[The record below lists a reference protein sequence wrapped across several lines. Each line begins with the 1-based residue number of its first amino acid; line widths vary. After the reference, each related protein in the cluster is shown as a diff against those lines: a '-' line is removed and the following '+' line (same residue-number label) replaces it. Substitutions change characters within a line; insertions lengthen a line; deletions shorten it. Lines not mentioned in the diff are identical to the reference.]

1 MPLRFKTPLSC
12 REAHTALAMDGL
24 KVGDRQ
30 IRCSLAK
37 SDQRPALPPPPQAM
51 PMLGQPFNL
60 MQAQAQAR
68 LMQQLPA
75 FNMLLGPLPGVQA
88 APVVDS
94 RGKAAQRPPQDP
106 DRVARTIFVESVAD
120 NMNEQVG
127 HGLCPANHATA
138 LMGPCGRLVGYLPL
152 CNVPAVHLCM
162 GQGRCASVQWQRVCF
177 ATYGRMTDMPG
188 PFLRTCCAEKAHAC
202 CVMSLPPL
210 SRQPVLHPPCRQLQ
224 SSSQLV
230 EKSLQCACRRRQDR
244 KRLGWS
250 LTPRMRRDQ
259 QGNTTTRC
267 AFQPQSYIALPLF
280 FFRPASLFARR
291 TTTSSAS
298 DCQHLLATLP
308 TMHNTVCLPLAMP
321 CPPAYTVAL
330 FSVSD
335 CGQ

>member
-1 MPLRFKTPLSC
+1 MGPHLFDARSLCQGSQSQAPLRPLQKACSCTTWTVFARPGAEHFLLHKPSPRSWLSSSANPLAC

-88 APVVDS
+88 PPVVDS

-127 HGLCPANHATA
+127 GMVCSL
-138 LMGPCGRLVGYLPL
+138 LV
-152 CNVPAVHLCM
+152 
-162 GQGRCASVQWQRVCF
+162 
-177 ATYGRMTDMPG
+177 MP
-188 PFLRTCCAEKAHAC
+188 
-202 CVMSLPPL
+202 
-210 SRQPVLHPPCRQLQ
+210 QP
-224 SSSQLV
+224 
-230 EKSLQCACRRRQDR
+230 
-244 KRLGWS
+244 
-250 LTPRMRRDQ
+250 
-259 QGNTTTRC
+259 
-267 AFQPQSYIALPLF
+267 
-280 FFRPASLFARR
+280 
-291 TTTSSAS
+291 
-298 DCQHLLATLP
+298 
-308 TMHNTVCLPLAMP
+308 
-321 CPPAYTVAL
+321 
-330 FSVSD
+330 
-335 CGQ
+335 